1 MDKKEKVLLASILMA
16 VSKIEALLREAKC
29 GKCGKCGHQEA
40 EIKKDARTVLLAAKA
55 MGPVKKEAK
64 PERLPDVPDWRDTE
78 AAKQR
83 DGAAQFAEEDEL
95 TQIRLIVAAHQGESL
110 AKIIGAI
117 QKETGIN
124 SKELAAL
131 LDVYPA
137 RITEAVHGKARPGF
151 KQIFTQVLGEGA
163 DLANNRPNRQ
173 DAGTKAKARDHR
185 AKCGTKAEEK

>member
-16 VSKIEALLREAKC
+16 VSKIEALLQEAKC
-29 GKCGKCGHQEA
+29 GKCGKCAGDANNKPNKPDSPDRQNAAA
-40 EIKKDARTVLLAAKA
+40 E
-55 MGPVKKEAK
+55 
-64 PERLPDVPDWRDTE
+64 PERLPDVPDWRDA
-78 AAKQR
+78 AAKQPR

-95 TQIRLIVAAHQGESL
+95 THIRLIVAAHQGESL

-163 DLANNRPNRQ
+163 DLANSRTGRTSRTGAK
-173 DAGTKAKARDHR
+173 DKAAWDHR
-185 AKCGTKAEEK
+185 AKRGTKAEEK